1 MTIFYTG
8 LNLRFQ
14 KFKFLP
20 QGINVMLSAVG
31 FLTNTEV
38 RRDKYPHVSGLR
50 WLDSGGFTA
59 LNKYGDYPFSISRY
73 LNLVAMLKPDYY
85 ATLDYPCEPNISR
98 TLHKMTNAE
107 RILATVENSKQQLD
121 METMVGFGQ
130 CVPVIQGFTL
140 DEYKS
145 CIDAHAKA
153 GTLRDYMAVGS
164 MCRRIGND
172 ELHRLIPGIAEYAK
186 QANVTRLHFFGLKLS
201 PQLAQ
206 LREHIYSQDS
216 AVALDSY
223 DKELRIARGGR
234 RWPVGMPEK
243 KAAFES
249 FLERLSSLGLVWR
262 SLTPAAP
269 DRGEHP
275 GR

>member
-1 MTIFYTG
+1 
-8 LNLRFQ
+8 
-14 KFKFLP
+14 
-20 QGINVMLSAVG
+20 MLSAVG

-38 RRDKYPHVSGLR
+38 RRDKYPRVSGLR

-59 LNKYGDYPFSISRY
+59 LNKYGDYPFSVAQY
-73 LNLVAMLKPDYY
+73 LNLVAMLKPDFY

-107 RILATVENSKQQLD
+107 RIQATVKNAKQQLD

-145 CIDAHAKA
+145 CIDAHEKM

-164 MCRRIGND
+164 MCRRISND
-172 ELHRLIPGIAEYAK
+172 ELHRLIPGISEYAK

-201 PQLAQ
+201 PQLTP
-206 LREHIYSQDS
+206 LREYIYSQDS

-223 DKELRIARGGR
+223 DKQLRISRGGR
-234 RWPVGMPEK
+234 RWPVGMAEK
-243 KAAFES
+243 EAAFKS
-249 FLERLSSLGLVWR
+249 FLERLSSLGLAWR
-262 SLTPAAP
+262 SPTPRQPRQGDTSDKAGLSLPA
-269 DRGEHP
+269 HQSV
-275 GR
+275 